1 MKTKFNTH
9 KICTIAML
17 VAISFVLGALAIRIG
32 AGIKISFKF
41 IPVFVCSALFGPVL
55 GGLCGALADF
65 LSYFLNPGSG
75 AFMPQITL
83 VEFLYG
89 FSFGLFF
96 YKTYS
101 LNKKTVLKVIVCLLL
116 NTVVLS
122 LGIMSFILMD
132 LVGLSYTQTLIMRL
146 LSSSVT
152 MIVQFVGILALL
164 RYMPFFKKIAKIK

>member
-1 MKTKFNTH
+1 MKKTLNTH

-17 VAISFVLGALAIRIG
+17 VAIAFVLGALSIRIG

-41 IPVFVCSALFGPVL
+41 LPVFVCSALFGPL
-55 GGLCGALADF
+55 MGGLCGALADF

-75 AFMPQITL
+75 AFMPQITF

-96 YKTYS
+96 YKSELIT
-101 LNKKTVLKVIVCLLL
+101 KKNILKTAICVLL
-116 NTVVLS
+116 NTLVLS
-122 LGIMSFILMD
+122 LGLMSFILMD
-132 LVGLSYTQTLIMRL
+132 LVGLSYTQTFIMRL

-152 MIVQFVGILALL
+152 MVVQFFGILALL
-164 RYMPFFKKIAKIK
+164 RYLPQFKKLVN

>member
-1 MKTKFNTH
+1 MKKTLNTH

-17 VAISFVLGALAIRIG
+17 VAIAFVLGALSIRIG

-41 IPVFVCSALFGPVL
+41 LPVFVCSSLFGPL
-55 GGLCGALADF
+55 MGGLCSALADF

-96 YKTYS
+96 YKSEQIT
-101 LNKKTVLKVIVCLLL
+101 KKNILKTAVCILL
-116 NTVVLS
+116 NTLVLS
-122 LGIMSFILMD
+122 LGLMSFILMD
-132 LVGLSYTQTLIMRL
+132 LVGLSYTQTFIMRL

-152 MIVQFVGILALL
+152 MVVQFFGILALL
-164 RYMPFFKKIAKIK
+164 RYLPQFKKLI